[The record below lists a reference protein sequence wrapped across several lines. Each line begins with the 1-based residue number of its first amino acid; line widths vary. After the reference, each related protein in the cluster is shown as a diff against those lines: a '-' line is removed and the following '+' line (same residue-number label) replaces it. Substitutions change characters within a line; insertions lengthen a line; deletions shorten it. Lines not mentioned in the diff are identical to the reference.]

1 MSSSNPRNGGG
12 PSSRYN
18 EYLDYGKSRRKN
30 FYSSGSNSQS
40 SPSLQGLSRRDFK
53 SNGSGSS
60 SLSHLKDQNP
70 IPPSVSRNG
79 SYSSSSHYNN
89 NYGNYHDYYLG
100 VVVMTHGENPVV
112 GNHDYRHHQ
121 IHLQLHHRLLINS
134 TD

>member
-1 MSSSNPRNGGG
+1 MENHEGKISIHRAPIVSHHHLYR
-12 PSSRYN
+12 
-18 EYLDYGKSRRKN
+18 DYH
-30 FYSSGSNSQS
+30 
-40 SPSLQGLSRRDFK
+40 DEIFK

-112 GNHDYRHHQ
+112 VNHDYRHHQ